1 MTDDLST
8 EFIQQM
14 LAAQG
19 CEIAQ
24 TDAGLIAANIA
35 AQLRVASPDY
45 DRLGFEVEPSGFDAA
60 MRRGA
65 LR

>member
-1 MTDDLST
+1 MIFPPNSSNRCSRHR
-8 EFIQQM
+8 
-14 LAAQG
+14 AVK
-19 CEIAQ
+19 IAQ
-24 TDAGLIAANIA
+24 ADAGLIAANIA

-45 DRLGFEVEPSGFDAA
+45 DRIGFEVEPSGFDAA